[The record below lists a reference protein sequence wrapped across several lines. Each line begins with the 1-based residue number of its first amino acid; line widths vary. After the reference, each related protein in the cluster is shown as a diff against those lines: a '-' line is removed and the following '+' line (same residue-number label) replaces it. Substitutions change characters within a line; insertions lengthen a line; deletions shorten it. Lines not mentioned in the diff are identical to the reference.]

1 MKNHLSKIVMALL
14 IVMTLLLL
22 AGCGGTAEAE
32 PQTPEAEVPLEEI
45 VTDQPQEPAPEEK
58 DNPKYPVIELVDIGA
73 ITLESVQNDVLK
85 VSYPA
90 GEWTHLEG
98 VDPLSLAYTETLGT
112 NNAMNV
118 NAQLTAEYP
127 GTLSE
132 VDLEGLRGS
141 FEQFEGYINFNVFEL
156 RMFNGAPAIYTESV
170 MKYTDEYI
178 DLMLET
184 GAITQQFLDEN
195 GGREV
200 LLNIPE
206 TAQIYF
212 YTVKDGNLYTYIG
225 TYYNEEQKQIVMDT
239 INIMVQTT
247 EAV

>member
-1 MKNHLSKIVMALL
+1 
-14 IVMTLLLL
+14 
-22 AGCGGTAEAE
+22 
-32 PQTPEAEVPLEEI
+32 
-45 VTDQPQEPAPEEK
+45 
-58 DNPKYPVIELVDIGA
+58 
-73 ITLESVQNDVLK
+73 
-85 VSYPA
+85 
-90 GEWTHLEG
+90 
-98 VDPLSLAYTETLGT
+98 
-112 NNAMNV
+112 
-118 NAQLTAEYP
+118 
-127 GTLSE
+127 
-132 VDLEGLRGS
+132 
-141 FEQFEGYINFNVFEL
+141 
-156 RMFNGAPAIYTESV
+156 MFNGAPAIYTESV

-200 LLNIPE
+200 LLSIPE

-239 INIMVQTT
+239 INIMAQTT